1 MTAHTLDSM
10 SESMDT
16 TLSVELETVLDS
28 IPIPT
33 YGLDAQ
39 QTVVEWSDGLEP
51 LLGLSKEEM
60 IGTDE
65 YFGRD
70 ENGNVIKT
78 LANKVVENPLEAGKL
93 DRVTQVDSIYTDKP
107 VYESALWLQNDAGE
121 DRFIRFNAIPLFEN
135 GDFEGVIQLCHD
147 ETEQKR
153 RQENTEALVE
163 EVIGTL
169 DALSHGELSAR
180 ASFDQMEYIDSDH
193 LDIVDQ
199 VNRTAK
205 KLEMTVEEVDNQT
218 GRLIETTIETTSVA
232 DEIEKLVS
240 EQTENLNQ
248 AVGEM
253 EDFSSRMEEVAANS
267 DQVAQATQVA
277 KKTANDGRESGDKAR
292 ESTEALAETGEELV
306 QSVGK
311 LTTHMDEIETVVN
324 VIQDIADQTN
334 LLALNA
340 SIEAARADAGGD
352 GFEVVANEVKELSEE
367 TARNADQISEQIDEI
382 GAQADQTVAAID
394 RANNEIGRTIEQVE
408 RAQTAFSNIDEEIQE
423 VSSSIAEIAE
433 ANDGQAAT
441 VEELTSMLEGVR
453 DRAREVRDAGEA
465 ISDQSAEQK
474 QAVNKLGDIVDELS
488 NGAVSQNE

>member
-1 MTAHTLDSM
+1 M
-10 SESMDT
+10 SESNDT
-16 TLSVELETVLDS
+16 TFSVELTTIIDAL
-28 IPIPT
+28 PIPT
-33 YGLDAQ
+33 YVLDDEH
-39 QTVVEWSDGLEP
+39 TVIEWSEGLEP

-60 IGTDE
+60 IGVDE

-70 ENGNVIKT
+70 EEGNRVKA
-78 LANKVVENPLEAGKL
+78 LANRVVEDPFEADKQN
-93 DRVTQVDSIYTDKP
+93 RCERVDSRYTDAP
-107 VYESALWLQNDAGE
+107 VYESVHWLENDAGE
-121 DRFIRFNAIPLFEN
+121 ERFIRFQAVPLYDDE
-135 GDFEGVIQLCHD
+135 DLKGVIQLCHD
-147 ETEQKR
+147 ETEQQR

-169 DALSHGELSAR
+169 EALSQGQLSVR
-180 ASFDQMEYIDSDH
+180 ASFDQMEYLDSDH
-193 LDIVDQ
+193 LDIVHQ
-199 VNRTAK
+199 VNRTAE

-232 DEIEKLVS
+232 DEIEGLVS

-277 KKTANDGRESGDKAR
+277 KKTVNDGRESGDQAR

-306 QSVGK
+306 QTVGK

-367 TARNADQISEQIDEI
+367 TARNADQISKQIDEI

-394 RANNEIGRTIEQVE
+394 KADNEIGMTIEQVE
-408 RAQTAFSNIDEEIQE
+408 RTQKAFTNIDEEIQE

-474 QAVNKLGDIVDELS
+474 RAVNRLGDIVDELS
-488 NGAVSQNE
+488 HGDVSQNE